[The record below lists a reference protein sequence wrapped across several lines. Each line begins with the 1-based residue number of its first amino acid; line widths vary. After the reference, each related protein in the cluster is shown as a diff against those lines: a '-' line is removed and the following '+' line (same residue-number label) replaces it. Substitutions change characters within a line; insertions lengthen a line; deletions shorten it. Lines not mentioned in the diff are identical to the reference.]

1 MTRIAFTGYGPR
13 AMRSVLITLAALLVT
28 GNAPDT
34 RTPAPPTAP
43 GPVGSDNLPPAIR
56 AMLEAAMESGNEGEV
71 ATVEKYARGASPEN
85 AREISAITA
94 RWRAER
100 RSAATEKLR
109 TSDFLALI
117 KGRAEL
123 GGFLTT
129 GNTDNIGVTAALNV
143 TRDGYRWR
151 HKLAL
156 LAEYQ
161 QSAGVTSR
169 EHYRAAFEPNYKI
182 DDRAYIYGAT
192 LFESDRY
199 LGYFERYSA
208 SVGAGYS
215 VIKSRPMSLDLEIGP
230 AYRRTRFTD
239 HDVESNFAARGSA
252 HFGWTVAPGVRLTQ
266 DASAYAQS
274 ANSTLTGRTALSA
287 RVFGPV
293 AAQLSY
299 DVSYESKP
307 AEGRVNTDT
316 TSRASLVYSF

>member
-1 MTRIAFTGYGPR
+1 
-13 AMRSVLITLAALLVT
+13 MRSVLLPLAALLIL
-28 GNAPDT
+28 GNAPDSPV
-34 RTPAPPTAP
+34 PAAPSAP
-43 GPVGSDNLPPAIR
+43 GPVDSNDLPPAIR
-56 AMLEAAMESGNEGEV
+56 AMLQAAMESGNEGEV

-85 AREISAITA
+85 AREISEITA
-94 RWRAER
+94 RWRGER
-100 RSAATEKLR
+100 RQAATEKLR

-129 GNTDNIGVTAALNV
+129 GNTDNIGVTAAVNV

-151 HKLAL
+151 QKAAL

-161 QSAGVTSR
+161 QSSGVTSR
-169 EHYRAAFEPNYKI
+169 EHYRASFEPNYKI

-215 VIKSRPMSLDLEIGP
+215 VIKSSPMSLDLEIGP
-230 AYRRTRFTD
+230 AYRYTRFTD
-239 HDVESNFAARGSA
+239 HNIESNIAARGSA
-252 HFGWTVAPGVRLTQ
+252 QFGWTVAPGVRLTQ
-266 DASAYAQS
+266 DAAAYVQS

-287 RVFGPV
+287 KLFGPV
-293 AAQLSY
+293 AAQFSY

-307 AEGRVNTDT
+307 PAGRVNADT